1 MVKPMVDLIN
11 TNAEWFFAGFTR
23 VTGTEINEKDRTE
36 IYKVSAPSYKCG
48 GSNLIVSS
56 GSG

>member
-1 MVKPMVDLIN
+1 MKSTVDLIN
-11 TNAEWFFAGFTR
+11 INAEWFFAGFIR

-36 IYKVSAPSYKCG
+36 IYKASILSYKHG

-56 GSG
+56 RSR

>member
-1 MVKPMVDLIN
+1 MKPMVDSVN

-23 VTGTEINEKDRTE
+23 VTSTEINEKDRTE
-36 IYKVSAPSYKCG
+36 VYKVSAPSYKCG
-48 GSNLIVSS
+48 GFNLIVSS